1 MSTNHY
7 FQGGYTSGTTSEQ
20 RLIEDLIIESVKIY
34 GHDVFYLP
42 RTSIKQ
48 DDVFGEDTLSQFD
61 HAYPLEMY
69 LQNVE
74 GWDGDGDLFTKFGI
88 QITDQATFVVSRRR
102 WEDVVGSQD
111 NSQIQLPTRPAEGDL
126 VYFPKTNS
134 FFEIKFVQHLNPF
147 YQLGKFYVFS
157 LQCEIYQYSSEH
169 FHTGVEEIDNEEDNN
184 TQDMFGFQ
192 LLLQSGDLLLTQDG
206 FSVIQEVYSG
216 KKNIEFS
223 DNQDFETQGKAI
235 LDFSEHNPFGDF

>member
-48 DDVFGEDTLSQFD
+48 DNVFGEDTLSQFD

-74 GWDGDGDLFTKFGI
+74 GWDGDGDLFTKFGYFNNDINNLSNQVKNHIGI
-88 QITDQATFVVSRRR
+88 QARNEFLKRATI
-102 WEDVVGSQD
+102 G
-111 NSQIQLPTRPAEGDL
+111 
-126 VYFPKTNS
+126 
-134 FFEIKFVQHLNPF
+134 
-147 YQLGKFYVFS
+147 
-157 LQCEIYQYSSEH
+157 
-169 FHTGVEEIDNEEDNN
+169 TGLEEIARRNLVNPLINRIKESSGSDNE
-184 TQDMFGFQ
+184 
-192 LLLQSGDLLLTQDG
+192 
-206 FSVIQEVYSG
+206 
-216 KKNIEFS
+216 
-223 DNQDFETQGKAI
+223 
-235 LDFSEHNPFGDF
+235 